1 MYTHTRTTFARYPF
15 IPVRTTATEF
25 LALYERHVDGRPMFR
40 TQDLERHVLAIDLRR
55 FDLDI
60 LQSVFAGL
68 RLSPSFATLEEQLLD
83 VLERLLDE
91 FDDPTLWE
99 IELNELPA
107 PLTAAELS

>member
-15 IPVRTTATEF
+15 VPVRTSAAEF
-25 LALYERHVDGRPMFR
+25 LDLYQRHVAGRPMFR

-55 FDLDI
+55 FGLGI
-60 LQSVFAGL
+60 LERAFDGL
-68 RLSPSFATLEEQLLD
+68 ALSASFATLEDELAD
-83 VLERLLDE
+83 ILERLLDE

-107 PLTAAELS
+107 PLTHAELS